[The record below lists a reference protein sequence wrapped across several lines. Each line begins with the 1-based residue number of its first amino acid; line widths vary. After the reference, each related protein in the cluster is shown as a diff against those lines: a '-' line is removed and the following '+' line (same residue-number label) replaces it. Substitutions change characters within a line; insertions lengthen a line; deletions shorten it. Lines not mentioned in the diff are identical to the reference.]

1 MGSKLALG
9 IAAALAAVPLAA
21 VSAQGR
27 GDALPGLPK
36 DAQGFQSWTRINVK
50 PIPPRDSDPHFG
62 VKNVYVNRARTKL
75 APSGKQR
82 FPYPN
87 GSIVVKS
94 AKRPGQ
100 SFVSLVA
107 IMRKV
112 KGADPAHGDWRFV
125 EYTRASATARF
136 REIASGAVCWTCHA
150 GAKKTDYVFTTFR

>member
-1 MGSKLALG
+1 MRGKIALG
-9 IAAALAAVPLAA
+9 LAAMLAAGAFAA

-27 GDALPGLPK
+27 GEALPGLPK
-36 DAQGFQSWTRINVK
+36 DVQSFQSWTRINSN

-62 VKNVYVNRARTKL
+62 VKNVYVNKPKAKL
-75 APSGKQR
+75 APAGKQR
-82 FPYPN
+82 FPYLN

-112 KGADPAHGDWRFV
+112 KGADPAHNDWRFV
-125 EYTRASATARF
+125 EYTRRRATARF
-136 REIASGAVCWTCHA
+136 SEVASGGVCWTCHA